1 MYYNSKSYFGME
13 LNGVIRDVD
22 RVGIKLECHC
32 LLYLND
38 NMKKIYK

>member
-13 LNGVIRDVD
+13 LNGVIRDE
-22 RVGIKLECHC
+22 IILNE
-32 LLYLND
+32 ND